1 MTEEYQKEKLKEET
15 TIPPEFRR
23 YTKVFSEEEARK
35 FPPDRNP
42 NAVIELL
49 PGAPEQLNCK
59 VYPLTKEETRTLK
72 EFLAEELE
80 KGFITETASLYT
92 SPVFFINKKD
102 SKEKRL
108 IIDYRRLN
116 EVTKRDNGPLPRMD
130 TLLQQLEG
138 KELFSKFDIRWGYN
152 NIPIEEGDRWKAA
165 FKTPLGTYQSNVLT
179 FGLKNA
185 LAQFTRLTFRDFKP
199 WLDKWHNH
207 KGTLVGMSMDDLIV
221 PSEKTPEGIRSHYEC
236 IHELL
241 AIMEKLH
248 YHLRPAKCQWLQ
260 ESIEFLGVIL
270 EKGKMCIDPAKRE
283 GISKW
288 PRILKD
294 KTDVQRTMGMLQY
307 HRRFIPHFS
316 HIAQPIFATLKKGKA
331 FVWTKEAKK
340 ALDPLIKAV
349 EADPHMTHPNP
360 EKPFEIEIDASNY
373 ATGAVL
379 IQRDELGRR
388 VEVGYHSEGLNPAE
402 RNYDVYDREFLALIR
417 ALRFWRYLLEGS
429 GHRIKI
435 YTDHANLTKHREAQK
450 LSGKLSRYI
459 SFLAR
464 FDFELHHLPG
474 KTNTTADALSRWS
487 DYVPP
492 EGEEPM
498 GVPLP
503 DHLFIKALIRPAAV
517 EETVRGQQKLAG
529 NGRKLTEWA
538 KKYDLHQR
546 AGYYWNGSALVVP
559 NPENMSKALLE
570 IYHDGPTT
578 GHPGQAK
585 TYLDLRRNYWWPG
598 MHEFVKNYVRG
609 CAVCQEKKI
618 ITRHN
623 QPQLYPIP
631 PEEDAKPFQTIAM
644 DLIIKLPE
652 SRGYDTIL
660 TITDHNC
667 TKGVILVPCK
677 ETMGAEELAKEY
689 KDRVFPFVGIPS
701 KIISDRDTRFTSH
714 FAKEVCA
721 QLEIKQNISTAYHPQ
736 TDGQSE
742 KTNQHVE
749 TALRIFCNHQQNDW
763 ADYLLIVQYMLN
775 ARVSETTKKTPFE
788 LWMGYIPRAHQ
799 PERASALQRV
809 EWNETRFK
817 EVRNQAQEAM
827 KTAQHLGEKKGT
839 FTPYQKDDR
848 VWLDAKNLKTM
859 HPTTKLRPLR
869 YGLFKVT
876 EVISPVAYRL

>member
-1 MTEEYQKEKLKEET
+1 MM
-15 TIPPEFRR
+15 R
-23 YTKVFSEEEARK
+23 
-35 FPPDRNP
+35 
-42 NAVIELL
+42 
-49 PGAPEQLNCK
+49 
-59 VYPLTKEETRTLK
+59 
-72 EFLAEELE
+72 
-80 KGFITETASLYT
+80 
-92 SPVFFINKKD
+92 
-102 SKEKRL
+102 
-108 IIDYRRLN
+108 
-116 EVTKRDNGPLPRMD
+116 
-130 TLLQQLEG
+130 
-138 KELFSKFDIRWGYN
+138 
-152 NIPIEEGDRWKAA
+152 
-165 FKTPLGTYQSNVLT
+165 
-179 FGLKNA
+179 
-185 LAQFTRLTFRDFKP
+185 
-199 WLDKWHNH
+199 
-207 KGTLVGMSMDDLIV
+207 
-221 PSEKTPEGIRSHYEC
+221 
-236 IHELL
+236 
-241 AIMEKLH
+241 
-248 YHLRPAKCQWLQ
+248 
-260 ESIEFLGVIL
+260 
-270 EKGKMCIDPAKRE
+270 
-283 GISKW
+283 
-288 PRILKD
+288 
-294 KTDVQRTMGMLQY
+294 MLQY

-331 FVWTKEAKK
+331 FVWTKEAEQ
-340 ALDPLIKAV
+340 ALDALIKAI

-360 EKPFEIEIDASNY
+360 EKPFKIEIDASNY

-474 KTNTTADALSRWS
+474 KTNTTADALSRRS
-487 DYVPP
+487 DYAPP

-517 EETVRGQQKLAG
+517 EETVRGQQKIAE
-529 NGRKLTEWA
+529 NGKRLTEWA

-570 IYHDGPTT
+570 IYHDGPTM

-598 MHEFVKNYVRG
+598 MHEFVKDYIRG

-618 ITRHN
+618 ITRRN

-644 DLIIKLPE
+644 DLIVKLPE

-660 TITDHNC
+660 TITDHDC

-749 TALRIFCNHQQNDW
+749 TALRIFCNHQQDNW
-763 ADYLLIVQYMLN
+763 ADYLPIVQYMLN
-775 ARVSETTKKTPFE
+775 ARVSETMKKAPFE

-799 PERASALQRV
+799 PERASALPRI
-809 EWNETRFK
+809 EWHETRFK

-827 KTAQHLGEKKGT
+827 KTAQHLWEKRST
-839 FTPYQKDDR
+839 FTLYRKDDQ
-848 VWLDAKNLKTM
+848 VWLDAKNLKTT
-859 HPTTKLRPLR
+859 HPTTKLRPLQ
-869 YGLFKVT
+869 YGPFRVT
-876 EVISPVAYRL
+876 EVISPVAYRLDLPPQWKIHNAFHTSLLTPYKETSAHGPNFPRPIPDIVDGQEEYEVERVLASRRQGRTKQLQLLIKWKGYPEADNTWEPVEGVFAPQLVKEFYENNPTAIKVAELPPLFLCSTSLQKPTDNNNDDVSSLTPNSLLQRQPHQPLAMPQIPTPSM